1 MEINLRKARKLESK
15 INSVAAKQAALEFNL
30 SILASSSDE
39 EALNELTAAKARL
52 TEQIQNSLSL
62 TGVRYSIRRKIEQAN
77 EAVGVNQLM
86 NLREQIQSKLAYYN
100 TIEGLDTC
108 STREMLDLLAAKR
121 KSLEKGSDNF
131 YGKVNVSVQTLS
143 KEEKEALESQAV
155 GLRRELEEIEEQLIQ
170 KNVGAKITLSED
182 EVALLQS
189 NGLL

>member
-15 INSVAAKQAALEFNL
+15 VKAKVVTPELEFTL
-30 SILASSSDE
+30 ALLASSTDE
-39 EALNELTAAKARL
+39 EALNELAATKARL
-52 TEQIQNSLSL
+52 SEQFQNTLAL

-77 EAVGVNQLM
+77 ETVGINQLM
-86 NLREQIQSKLAYYN
+86 NLREQVQAKLANYN
-100 TIEGLDTC
+100 TIKGLDTC

-131 YGKVNVSVQTLS
+131 YGKVNVSVNTLS

-170 KNVGAKITLSED
+170 KNVGAKITLGED